1 MLRVPRSLG
10 VVAKR
15 SRIRMGGQK
24 EGELF
29 KVTGEE
35 AGEMAHACLQ
45 RLQGRTEGRVWRPV
59 LHVTAWTPTW

>member
-1 MLRVPRSLG
+1 
-10 VVAKR
+10 
-15 SRIRMGGQK
+15 MGGQK

-29 KVTGEE
+29 KVTREE
-35 AGEMAHACLQ
+35 TREMAHARLQ